1 MKTDKLRLGDMYVDG
16 YMDEVPLN
24 YRRSRYACKTYT
36 WVEAYINGQWRSL
49 GDPWPCVT
57 PPPLQVRDAIN
68 IVRQRLS

>member
-36 WVEAYINGQWRSL
+36 WVRRTSTDNGE
-49 GDPWPCVT
+49 V
-57 PPPLQVRDAIN
+57 
-68 IVRQRLS
+68 